1 MGEYGQIVE
10 VLWDICYFVQ
20 FQKKV
25 VDNVKFSDRMFF
37 GCIVNDRNF
46 IKRKFFVDFMKWCIV
61 EYE

>member
-10 VLWDICYFVQ
+10 VLWDICYFVE

-37 GCIVNDRNF
+37 G
-46 IKRKFFVDFMKWCIV
+46 
-61 EYE
+61 